1 MVVWKKALFF
11 GGAIVLLSACDQSVT
26 APTGLSRVE
35 GTTAA
40 ARAPSTSTTTT
51 KTTKRTTAMDAGMC
65 TDSTGV
71 IIKTGDDPSC
81 APIIQ

>member
-35 GTTAA
+35 GKSAA
-40 ARAPSTSTTTT
+40 AKTSSTSTTTKTNT
-51 KTTKRTTAMDAGMC
+51 KTTSTMNEIGLGC
-65 TDSTGV
+65 TGV
-71 IIKTGDDPSC
+71 IIRVGEDSTCVPE
-81 APIIQ
+81 IIQ

>member
-35 GTTAA
+35 GTAA
-40 ARAPSTSTTTT
+40 AAKAPSTPVTKSTTKAAPTM
-51 KTTKRTTAMDAGMC
+51 TALGVC

-71 IIKTGDDPSC
+71 IIRVGDDGGCS
-81 APIIQ
+81 IQ